1 MLDDW
6 LHFFWKVP
14 SLLVGNDKFTFY
26 SKLSNVVIGTAAIRD
41 NGNGAVFLISLK
53 FKERVARSGCE
64 RPGLT
69 VKQRRCAESVRKYGR
84 ADVIS

>member
-1 MLDDW
+1 MAA
-6 LHFFWKVP
+6 FFLEDTF
-14 SLLVGNDKFTFY
+14 SVGNDKFTFY
-26 SKLSNVVIGTAAIRD
+26 SKLSNVVIGMAAIRD

-53 FKERVARSGCE
+53 FEECVARSGCE
-64 RPGLT
+64 RPGPGLT